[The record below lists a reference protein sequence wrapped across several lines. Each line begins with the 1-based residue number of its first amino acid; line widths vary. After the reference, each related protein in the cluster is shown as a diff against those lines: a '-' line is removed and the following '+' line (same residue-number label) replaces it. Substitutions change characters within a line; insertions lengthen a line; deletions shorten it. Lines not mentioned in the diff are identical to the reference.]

1 MSLPP
6 RPAEPGE
13 IRTELLGQ
21 PLRFQT
27 TWGLF
32 SPREIDEGSALL
44 LDYLEVQPT
53 DVTIDL
59 GCGYGA
65 LGVSIAKAC
74 PQGRVLMLDKDFVAV
89 DYAQRN
95 AALNGL
101 TNCEVRLSN
110 GLADVKEIVGA
121 DAVVSNLPAK
131 VGRELMTTF
140 LLDAHDQLR
149 PGGQI
154 VVVTINGLREYI
166 KKNFQAVF
174 GNYEKLK
181 QGKTYTVAR
190 AVKAL

>member
-1 MSLPP
+1 MALPP
-6 RPAEPGE
+6 RPAEPEE
-13 IRTELLGQ
+13 IRAELLGQ
-21 PLRFQT
+21 SLRFQT

-44 LDYLEVQPT
+44 LAHLKVAPT

-89 DYAQRN
+89 EYTQRN

-101 TNCEVRLSN
+101 SNCEVRLSN
-110 GLADVKEIVGA
+110 GLADVQEAVAA
-121 DAVVSNLPAK
+121 DTLVSNLPAK

-140 LLDAHDQLR
+140 LLDAYAHLK

-181 QGKTYTVAR
+181 QGKTYTVSR
-190 AVKAL
+190 AVKSL

>member
-1 MSLPP
+1 MALPP
-6 RPAEPGE
+6 RPAEPDE
-13 IRTELLGQ
+13 IYTELLDNS
-21 PLRFQT
+21 LRFQT

-44 LDYLEVQPT
+44 LHYLEVQPD

-65 LGVSIAKAC
+65 LGVSIAKAS

-89 DYAQRN
+89 NYAQRN

-110 GLADVKEIVGA
+110 GLADMPESIQA
-121 DAVVSNLPAK
+121 DTVVSNLPAK

-140 LLDAHDQLR
+140 LLDAYAQLK

-174 GNYEKLK
+174 GNYEKIK
-181 QGKTYTVAR
+181 QGKTYTVSR
-190 AVKAL
+190 AVKS

>member
-1 MSLPP
+1 MALPP
-6 RPAEPGE
+6 RPAEPEE
-13 IRTELLGQ
+13 IRAELLGQ
-21 PLRFQT
+21 SLRFQT

-44 LDYLEVQPT
+44 LTHLKVTPADF
-53 DVTIDL
+53 TIDL

-89 DYAQRN
+89 EYAQRN

-101 TNCEVRLSN
+101 SNCDVRLSN
-110 GLADVKEIVGA
+110 GLAEVQETLAA
-121 DAVVSNLPAK
+121 DTLVSNLPAK

-140 LLDAHDQLR
+140 LLDAYAHLK

-181 QGKTYTVAR
+181 QGKTYTVSR
-190 AVKAL
+190 AVKAA

>member
-1 MSLPP
+1 MALPP
-6 RPAEPGE
+6 RPAEPDE
-13 IRTELLGQ
+13 IYTELLGN

-44 LDYLEVQPT
+44 LHYLEVQPD

-65 LGVSIAKAC
+65 LGLSIAKAC

-89 DYAQRN
+89 NYAQRN
-95 AALNGL
+95 AVLNGL
-101 TNCEVRLSN
+101 SNCEVRLSN
-110 GLADVKEIVGA
+110 GLADVPESIQA
-121 DAVVSNLPAK
+121 DTLVSNLPAK

-140 LLDAHDQLR
+140 LLDAYAQLK
-149 PGGQI
+149 PGGQV

-174 GNYEKLK
+174 GNYEKIK
-181 QGKTYTVAR
+181 QGKTYTVSR
-190 AVKAL
+190 AVKS

>member
-1 MSLPP
+1 MALPP
-6 RPAEPGE
+6 RPAQPDE
-13 IRTELLGQ
+13 IYTELLGN

-44 LDYLEVQPT
+44 LHHLEVQAD

-65 LGVSIAKAC
+65 LGISIAKAC

-89 DYAQRN
+89 NYAQRN

-101 TNCEVRLSN
+101 SNCEVRLSN
-110 GLADVKEIVGA
+110 GLADVPESIQA
-121 DAVVSNLPAK
+121 DTLVSNLPAK

-140 LLDAHDQLR
+140 LLDAYAQLK

-174 GNYEKLK
+174 GNYEKIK
-181 QGKTYTVAR
+181 QGKTYTVSR
-190 AVKAL
+190 AVKS

>member
-1 MSLPP
+1 MALPP
-6 RPAEPGE
+6 RPAEPEE
-13 IRTELLGQ
+13 IRAELLGQ
-21 PLRFQT
+21 SLRFQT

-44 LDYLEVQPT
+44 LAHLKVAPT

-89 DYAQRN
+89 EYAQRN

-101 TNCEVRLSN
+101 SNCEVRLSN
-110 GLADVKEIVGA
+110 GLADVQETLAA
-121 DAVVSNLPAK
+121 DTLVSNLPAK

-140 LLDAHDQLR
+140 LLDAYAQLK

-181 QGKTYTVAR
+181 QGKTYTVSR
-190 AVKAL
+190 AVKAT

>member
-1 MSLPP
+1 MELPP
-6 RPAEPGE
+6 RPAEPEE
-13 IRTELLGQ
+13 IRAELLGQ
-21 PLRFQT
+21 SLRFQT

-44 LDYLEVQPT
+44 LAHLKVAPT

-89 DYAQRN
+89 EYAQRN
-95 AALNGL
+95 GALNGL
-101 TNCEVRLSN
+101 SNCEVRLSN
-110 GLADVKEIVGA
+110 GLADVQETIAA
-121 DAVVSNLPAK
+121 DTLVSNLPAK

-140 LLDAHDQLR
+140 LLDAYAQLK

-181 QGKTYTVAR
+181 QGKTYTVSR
-190 AVKAL
+190 AIKSL

>member
-1 MSLPP
+1 MALPP
-6 RPAEPGE
+6 RPVEPDE
-13 IRTELLGQ
+13 IYTQLLGN

-44 LDYLEVQPT
+44 LHYLEVQPD

-65 LGVSIAKAC
+65 LGVSIAKAS

-89 DYAQRN
+89 NYAQRN

-110 GLADVKEIVGA
+110 GLADMPESIQA
-121 DAVVSNLPAK
+121 DTVVSNLPAK

-140 LLDAHDQLR
+140 LLDAYAQLK

-174 GNYEKLK
+174 GNYEKIK
-181 QGKTYTVAR
+181 QGKTYTVSR
-190 AVKAL
+190 AVR

>member
-1 MSLPP
+1 MALPP
-6 RPAEPGE
+6 RPAEPEE
-13 IRTELLGQ
+13 IRAELLGQ
-21 PLRFQT
+21 SLRFQT

-44 LDYLEVQPT
+44 LAHLKVAPT

-89 DYAQRN
+89 EYAQRN

-101 TNCEVRLSN
+101 SNCEVRLSN
-110 GLADVKEIVGA
+110 GLADVQETVAA
-121 DAVVSNLPAK
+121 DTLVSNLPAK

-140 LLDAHDQLR
+140 LLDAYAQLK

-181 QGKTYTVAR
+181 QGKTYTVSR
-190 AVKAL
+190 AVKAA

>member
-1 MSLPP
+1 MALPP
-6 RPAEPGE
+6 RPAEPEE
-13 IRTELLGQ
+13 IRAELLGQ
-21 PLRFQT
+21 SLRFQT

-44 LDYLEVQPT
+44 LAHLKVAPS

-89 DYAQRN
+89 EYAQRN

-101 TNCEVRLSN
+101 SNCEVRLSN
-110 GLADVKEIVGA
+110 GLADVQETIAA
-121 DAVVSNLPAK
+121 DTLVSNLPAK

-140 LLDAHDQLR
+140 LLDAYAQLK

-181 QGKTYTVAR
+181 QGKTYTVSR
-190 AVKAL
+190 AIKSL

>member
-174 GNYEKLK
+174 GNYE
-181 QGKTYTVAR
+181 
-190 AVKAL
+190 

>member
-6 RPAEPGE
+6 RPAEPEE

-21 PLRFQT
+21 SLRFQT

-44 LDYLEVQPT
+44 LTHLTVVPT

-89 DYAQRN
+89 EYAQRN

-101 TNCEVRLSN
+101 SNCEVRLSN
-110 GLADVKEIVGA
+110 GLADVKETVAA
-121 DAVVSNLPAK
+121 DTLVSNLPAK

-140 LLDAHDQLR
+140 LLDAYAQLR

-181 QGKTYTVAR
+181 QGKTYTVSR
-190 AVKAL
+190 AVKSL

>member
-1 MSLPP
+1 MTMPP
-6 RPAEPGE
+6 RPAEPEE
-13 IRTELLGQ
+13 IYAELLGQ
-21 PLRFQT
+21 SLRFQT

-44 LDYLEVQPT
+44 LTHLKVAPT

-89 DYAQRN
+89 EYAQRN

-101 TNCEVRLSN
+101 SNCEVRLSN
-110 GLADVKEIVGA
+110 GLADVKETLGA
-121 DAVVSNLPAK
+121 DTLVSNLPAK

-140 LLDAHDQLR
+140 LLDAHTQLK

-174 GNYEKLK
+174 GNYEKIK
-181 QGKTYTVAR
+181 QGKTYTVSR
-190 AVKAL
+190 AVKEL

>member
-1 MSLPP
+1 MALPP
-6 RPAEPGE
+6 RPVEPDE
-13 IRTELLGQ
+13 IYTQLLGN

-44 LDYLEVQPT
+44 LHYLEVQPD

-65 LGVSIAKAC
+65 LGVSIAKAS

-89 DYAQRN
+89 NYAQRN

-110 GLADVKEIVGA
+110 GLADMPESIQA
-121 DAVVSNLPAK
+121 DTVVSNLPAK

-140 LLDAHDQLR
+140 LLDAYAQLK

-174 GNYEKLK
+174 GNYEKIK
-181 QGKTYTVAR
+181 QGKTYTVSR
-190 AVKAL
+190 AVKV

>member
-1 MSLPP
+1 MALPP
-6 RPAEPGE
+6 RPAEPDE
-13 IRTELLGQ
+13 IYTELLGN

-44 LDYLEVQPT
+44 LHYLEVQPD

-65 LGVSIAKAC
+65 LGVSIAKAS

-89 DYAQRN
+89 NYAQRN

-110 GLADVKEIVGA
+110 GLADMPESIQA
-121 DAVVSNLPAK
+121 DTVVSNLPAK

-140 LLDAHDQLR
+140 LLDAYAQLK

-174 GNYEKLK
+174 GNYEKIK
-181 QGKTYTVAR
+181 QGKTYTVSR
-190 AVKAL
+190 AVKS